1 MPKTAMDN
9 LTPSM
14 FYVLM
19 ALSKEPLCG
28 IDIASTVDRCTEG
41 RLRLGPAT
49 LYTILGKFEKE
60 RYIEEISVE
69 GRKRTYRI
77 TQKGGCM
84 TTAVT
89 RPTLPEIKVQCRIDH
104 NYDDD
109 YLSQL
114 ENSAFNLMNTY
125 LNRTIITESNAE
137 LSDNEIMYND
147 QLKIAELMII
157 DSFYNDRSA
166 EKIPGAAI
174 FILNQFRIAQA

>member
-1 MPKTAMDN
+1 M
-9 LTPSM
+9 
-14 FYVLM
+14 
-19 ALSKEPLCG
+19 
-28 IDIASTVDRCTEG
+28 
-41 RLRLGPAT
+41 
-49 LYTILGKFEKE
+49 
-60 RYIEEISVE
+60 
-69 GRKRTYRI
+69 
-77 TQKGGCM
+77 
-84 TTAVT
+84 TAVT
-89 RPTLPEIKVQCRIDH
+89 RPTLSEMKTQCRIDH

-125 LNRTIITESNAE
+125 LNRTIITDE
-137 LSDNEIMYND
+137 LTDNDIAYNH

>member
-1 MPKTAMDN
+1 
-9 LTPSM
+9 
-14 FYVLM
+14 
-19 ALSKEPLCG
+19 
-28 IDIASTVDRCTEG
+28 
-41 RLRLGPAT
+41 
-49 LYTILGKFEKE
+49 
-60 RYIEEISVE
+60 
-69 GRKRTYRI
+69 
-77 TQKGGCM
+77 M

-89 RPTLPEIKVQCRIDH
+89 RPTLSEIKTQCRIDH

-114 ENSAFNLMNTY
+114 ENS
-125 LNRTIITESNAE
+125 
-137 LSDNEIMYND
+137 DIMYND

>member
-1 MPKTAMDN
+1 M
-9 LTPSM
+9 
-14 FYVLM
+14 
-19 ALSKEPLCG
+19 
-28 IDIASTVDRCTEG
+28 
-41 RLRLGPAT
+41 
-49 LYTILGKFEKE
+49 
-60 RYIEEISVE
+60 
-69 GRKRTYRI
+69 
-77 TQKGGCM
+77 
-84 TTAVT
+84 TAVT
-89 RPTLPEIKVQCRIDH
+89 RPTLPEIKTQCRIDH

-125 LNRTIITESNAE
+125 LNRTIITDLNAE
-137 LSDNEIMYND
+137 LND

>member
-1 MPKTAMDN
+1 M
-9 LTPSM
+9 
-14 FYVLM
+14 
-19 ALSKEPLCG
+19 
-28 IDIASTVDRCTEG
+28 
-41 RLRLGPAT
+41 
-49 LYTILGKFEKE
+49 
-60 RYIEEISVE
+60 
-69 GRKRTYRI
+69 
-77 TQKGGCM
+77 
-84 TTAVT
+84 TAVT
-89 RPTLPEIKVQCRIDH
+89 RPTLSEIKTQCRIDH

-125 LNRTIITESNAE
+125 LNRTDIA
-137 LSDNEIMYND
+137 YND